1 MVNRLKT
8 ATAACVAAV
17 FLWAV
22 AGVAA
27 SEAAKPEVPQA
38 FARAF
43 VIEIDGIRRS
53 SREADTPLPPASL
66 TKMMTGLLLIESQRP
81 LDAVATIS
89 AHAASATGSRLR
101 LKAGE
106 QVVVAD
112 LLTATLVAS
121 SNDACRALA
130 EWHSGSEAKFVQA
143 MNARARDL
151 GMARTRFVNACG
163 HDARGHVS
171 TASDLVKLARA
182 AMAEPEY
189 ARRAS
194 IRETTVQTADGRRRF
209 PITNHNLLIGR
220 SEGAYGVKS
229 GFTAEAGKCIAA
241 LSRRGGHEVLLVMLN
256 AKNRWWDA
264 HDALD
269 YAFMRAPTLSR

>member
-1 MVNRLKT
+1 MMRLYT
-8 ATAACVAAV
+8 TAARVAAV
-17 FLWAV
+17 FLILL
-22 AGVAA
+22 AGASPLPASAA
-27 SEAAKPEVPQA
+27 ADRAPD

-43 VIEIDGIRRS
+43 VIEIDGVRRS
-53 SREADTPLPPASL
+53 GRAATTPLPPASL
-66 TKMMTGLLLIESQRP
+66 TKMMSGLLVIEARRS
-81 LDAVATIS
+81 LDEKVTASRYAVA
-89 AHAASATGSRLR
+89 ATGSRLGLR
-101 LKAGE
+101 PGDTLTA
-106 QVVVAD
+106 AD
-112 LLTATLVAS
+112 LLTAMLVAS

-143 MNARARDL
+143 MNVRAREL

-189 ARRAS
+189 ARRAA
-194 IRETTVQTADGRRRF
+194 IRETTVQTVDGRRRF
-209 PITNHNLLIGR
+209 TVTNHNLLIGR

-269 YAFMRAPTLSR
+269 YAFLRAPTLPR